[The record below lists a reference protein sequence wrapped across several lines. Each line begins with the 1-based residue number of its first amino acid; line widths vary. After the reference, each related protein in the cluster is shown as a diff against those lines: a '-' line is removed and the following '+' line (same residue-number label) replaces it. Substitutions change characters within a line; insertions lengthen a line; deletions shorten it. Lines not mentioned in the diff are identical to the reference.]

1 MPLPPPYTSATGPW
15 KGIELCKR
23 LNLILQLVFLPNM
36 WHLKILGC
44 GLPLVLAYLPCS
56 QLGIMLSGRCAS
68 ISWEWCKVVWFSKVC
83 PEMDS
88 VVNYVAKIKHQ
99 WQLLIWGA
107 EWYLMNHVFFV
118 IVETLNLWLQ
128 QCIDYS
134 NRRFWNL
141 GLLLSKCY
149 SGC

>member
-99 WQLLIWGA
+99 WQLLIWGVDRVVSDESCFLCDSGNSESLA
-107 EWYLMNHVFFV
+107 AAVYRLF
-118 IVETLNLWLQ
+118 Q
-128 QCIDYS
+128 QKI
-134 NRRFWNL
+134 L
-141 GLLLSKCY
+141 EPLLALK
-149 SGC
+149 